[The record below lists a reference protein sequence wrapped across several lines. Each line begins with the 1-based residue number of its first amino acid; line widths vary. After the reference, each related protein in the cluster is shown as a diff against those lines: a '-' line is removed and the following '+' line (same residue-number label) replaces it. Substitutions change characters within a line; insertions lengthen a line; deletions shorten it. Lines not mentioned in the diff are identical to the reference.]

1 LVKSPFQETPVA
13 SRPHRA
19 EHGLFLWRSEADMAT
34 AWNDNLSV
42 GIVGMDEHHKVFL
55 DLLGQLNEAAAEELS
70 ALYDEFERHLA
81 EHFGYEEALM
91 REHGFPAFNEHHAE
105 HLRVLAE
112 ARDMRRSL
120 ARRGPTLIRQY
131 LRDRLP
137 EWFELHRNTMDMAT
151 AAFLKNKGLA

>member
-1 LVKSPFQETPVA
+1 MV
-13 SRPHRA
+13 
-19 EHGLFLWRSEADMAT
+19 T

-42 GIVGMDEHHKVFL
+42 GIAGMDEHHKVFL
-55 DLLGQLNEAAAEELS
+55 DLLGRLHEASADELGG
-70 ALYDEFERHLA
+70 LYETFQQHLT
-81 EHFGYEEALM
+81 EHFSYEEALM
-91 REHGFPAFNEHHAE
+91 REHGFPAFNEHQAE

-120 ARRGPTLIRQY
+120 ARRGPALIRQY

-151 AAFLKNKGLA
+151 AAFLRNKGLA